1 MQEAGCRARWQAVAW
16 LWLELNKDQLAA
28 RQAVFCQS
36 ETGRVSNQSLDDV
49 HYEMR
54 L

>member
-1 MQEAGCRARWQAVAW
+1 MQEAGCRARWQAVAR
-16 LWLELNKDQLAA
+16 LGLELNEEQLATK
-28 RQAVFCQS
+28 QGVFCQS
-36 ETGRVSNQSLDDV
+36 ETGRVSNQSLDVV